1 MPLFDLPLDRLR
13 AHRSAVTPPDDLA
26 EFWADTLADT
36 RRYDLDLRLVPEDAG
51 LTVFDVHDVTFNG
64 FGGAPIK
71 GWYLRPRGAA
81 GPLPCV
87 VEFVGYG
94 GGRGLPAEWLIWPAA
109 GYGQLVM
116 DIRGQGSEWR
126 SGDTADPWP
135 GNGPHAGGFLT
146 LGIEHRDDY
155 YYRRVF
161 ADAVRAVEAAR
172 ALPGVDP
179 ASIVVAGASQGGGI
193 ALAVAGLVPDLAAA
207 VVDIPFLCDIRR
219 ATELVETD
227 PYAEIA
233 TYLRAH
239 RNRVEQ
245 TFATLGYFDG
255 AVLCRTATAPA
266 LFSVGIMDDTC
277 PPSTVFAAINAY
289 GGRTEVREYAYN
301 KHDGGGFHHRRVQLA
316 FLDQVLAAAG
326 TFGVPSAVKDGAA
339 NSSAADRDVTA
350 STAARNGHASPVGDG
365 GLSDTSPSVRRR

>member
-13 AHRSAVTPPDDLA
+13 EHRSAVTPPDDLA
-26 EFWADTLADT
+26 TFWADTLART
-36 RRYDLDLRLVPEDAG
+36 RSHDLDVRLVPEDAG
-51 LTVFDVHDVTFNG
+51 LPVFDVHDVTFNG
-64 FGGAPIK
+64 FAGAPIK
-71 GWYLRPRGAA
+71 GWFLRPHGAP
-81 GPLPCV
+81 GLLPCV

-94 GGRGLPAEWLIWPAA
+94 GGRGLPAEWLVWPAA
-109 GYGQLVM
+109 GYAHLVM
-116 DIRGQGSEWR
+116 DTRGQGSEWR

-135 GNGPHAGGFLT
+135 GSGPHAGGFLT
-146 LGIEHRDDY
+146 LGIEDPGDY

-161 ADAVRAVEAAR
+161 ADGVRAVEAAR
-172 ALPGVDP
+172 TLPGVDP
-179 ASIVVAGASQGGGI
+179 ERIVVAGASQGGGI

-227 PYAEIA
+227 PYAQIA

-245 TFATLGYFDG
+245 TFATLAYFDG
-255 AVLCRTATAPA
+255 AVLCRTASAPA

-289 GGRTEVREYAYN
+289 GGTTAVREYAYN

-316 FLDQVLAAAG
+316 FLQEVLSASSG
-326 TFGVPSAVKDGAA
+326 TSL
-339 NSSAADRDVTA
+339 SSARNWTANGSMARGGSRAVADPHPGC
-350 STAARNGHASPVGDG
+350 STG
-365 GLSDTSPSVRRR
+365 

>member
-207 VVDIPFLCDIRR
+207 VVDIPFLCDILR

-227 PYAEIA
+227 RTRKSPPTCAPTGIGWSRPSRRSGISTA
-233 TYLRAH
+233 RCSAARPPHPRCSRSASWTTPAH
-239 RNRVEQ
+239 RQR
-245 TFATLGYFDG
+245 FS
-255 AVLCRTATAPA
+255 RRSMPTAGLPRC
-266 LFSVGIMDDTC
+266 V
-277 PPSTVFAAINAY
+277 STPTTN
-289 GGRTEVREYAYN
+289 TT
-301 KHDGGGFHHRRVQLA
+301 
-316 FLDQVLAAAG
+316 AAG
-326 TFGVPSAVKDGAA
+326 SITAGCSSPSSTRCSPRREPSAC
-339 NSSAADRDVTA
+339 
-350 STAARNGHASPVGDG
+350 
-365 GLSDTSPSVRRR
+365 RRR